1 MVSNILMMHFLG
13 GEWFRGPRHL
23 HRGPHRVSTHGS
35 NVPRPRNRA
44 ADRFTLR
51 QRPVGIWRRY

>member
-13 GEWFRGPRHL
+13 GQWFRGPRHL

-35 NVPRPRNRA
+35 
-44 ADRFTLR
+44 
-51 QRPVGIWRRY
+51 